1 MCSLF
6 ALNTLK
12 EKKMKLKVL
21 VLITSIVS
29 FCVGPVMAQDA
40 NNALN
45 TPRLNTTDRFIP
57 VIASSGMV
65 TSREKMAS
73 QVGADILE
81 KGGNAVDAAVAVG
94 FALAVTYPQAG
105 NIGGGGFMV
114 IHLAE
119 ENKSIAIDYRE
130 MAPAAAHRDM
140 YLNEDGSVDNDRS
153 KYDAKAS
160 GVPGTVAGMVHAL
173 ENYGTMSLKDVVQP
187 AYELAKDGFPMYN
200 YLQGSLNNRK
210 ERLMANEAAAKVFYK
225 NDGSS
230 YNYGELLKQKDLA
243 WSLKQIMKD
252 GKDAFYKGKIAERIV
267 ADQVEQGGLIT
278 MDDMAAYIA
287 VERPAIVGDYKGH
300 KVVTMPP
307 PSSGGVHLV
316 QIMNMLE
323 EDDLKSKGHNSAA
336 TLHLY
341 IEAMRQAYADRSKYL
356 GDPDFADVPVE
367 ELTSKEYAKLIR
379 AQIPTDKS
387 RRSTDI
393 APALNLLAES
403 PDTTHFSVMDKHGN
417 AVSNTYT
424 LNFSYGNH
432 KMAAGTGIMM
442 NNEMDDF
449 SAKPGTPNGYGLI
462 GGEANSVQPRKRPLS
477 SMTPTIVLK
486 DDKPFFVTGSP
497 GGSTIITVVLQSV
510 FNVLEFDMN
519 AMHALAAP
527 RIHHQWLPDAVM
539 IEEGVSK
546 DTKDILTNMGHIIA
560 PMPFTIGSLSTIMYR
575 DGIFYGAADIRSMD
589 AAAIGID

>member
-1 MCSLF
+1 
-6 ALNTLK
+6 
-12 EKKMKLKVL
+12 MKLKVL
-21 VLITSIVS
+21 VLITSIIS
-29 FCVGPVMAQDA
+29 FCVSPALAQMGDSNSA
-40 NNALN
+40 AN
-45 TPRLNTTDRFIP
+45 TPRLNTTDRFVP
-57 VIASSGMV
+57 VIGRAGMV

-73 QVGADILE
+73 QVGADILK

-114 IHLAE
+114 IHLAD

-130 MAPAAAHRDM
+130 MAPSAAHRDM

-153 KYDAKAS
+153 KYTAKAS
-160 GVPGTVAGMVHAL
+160 GVPGTVAGMIHAL
-173 ENYGTMSLKDVVQP
+173 ENYGTMSLKEVMQP
-187 AYELAKDGFPMYN
+187 AYDLANDGFPMYN
-200 YLQGSLNNRK
+200 YLQSSLNNRR
-210 ERLMANEAAAKVFYK
+210 ERLMENEAAAKVFYK
-225 NDGSS
+225 ADGSS
-230 YNYGELLKQKDLA
+230 YNYGEILKQKDLA
-243 WSLKQIMKD
+243 WSLKQIMD
-252 GKDAFYKGKIAERIV
+252 GGKDAFYKGEIARRIV
-267 ADQVEQGGLIT
+267 ADQAAHDGLIT
-278 MDDMAAYIA
+278 MEDMANYVAL
-287 VERPAIVGDYKGH
+287 ERPAIVGDYKGY

-307 PSSGGVHLV
+307 PSSGGVHLI

-323 EDDLKSKGHNSAA
+323 NDDLKSKGHNTAA

-379 AQIPTDKS
+379 AQIPADKA

-393 APALNLLAES
+393 APALNLLVES
-403 PDTTHFSVMDKHGN
+403 PDTTHFSVMDRDGN

-432 KMAAGTGIMM
+432 MMAAGTGIMM

-497 GGSTIITVVLQSV
+497 GGSTIITTVLQSV

-546 DTKDILTNMGHIIA
+546 DTKDILANMGHIIA
-560 PMPFTIGSLSTIMYR
+560 PMQFTLGSLSTIMYR